1 MKPKLFF
8 KRNSSTI
15 LTVLGCAGVTWLVD
29 DIIDCLSRK
38 DKAIRKYIKEM
49 LPDIDEY
56 SDVVYYPGKEHYT
69 EFKILI
75 EDLKSDNP
83 PVVTTQNKE
92 FIEYLLE
99 SDLDFNVT
107 TAYLDEDDKK
117 LAHRNVTK
125 ETAKEMVYS
134 MGLELR

>member
-1 MKPKLFF
+1 MYPWNQV
-8 KRNSSTI
+8 RNDRLRSCSSQT
-15 LTVLGCAGVTWLVD
+15 LCRAVQQ
-29 DIIDCLSRK
+29 R
-38 DKAIRKYIKEM
+38 
-49 LPDIDEY
+49 
-56 SDVVYYPGKEHYT
+56 YPGKEARYT

-83 PVVTTQNKE
+83 PVITTQNKE

-117 LAHRNVTK
+117 LAHRDVTK
-125 ETAKEMVYS
+125 ETAKEMVYN

>member
-1 MKPKLFF
+1 MLLLLGKPE
-8 KRNSSTI
+8 
-15 LTVLGCAGVTWLVD
+15 
-29 DIIDCLSRK
+29 
-38 DKAIRKYIKEM
+38 AIRKYIKEM
-49 LPDIDEY
+49 SPDIDEY

-99 SDLDFNVT
+99 SDLDFNGTCKDGYGQIVNEK
-107 TAYLDEDDKK
+107 YLKLYDEKK
-117 LAHRNVTK
+117 PLEQQIKEKYENKRK
-125 ETAKEMVYS
+125 ETY
-134 MGLELR
+134 

>member
-1 MKPKLFF
+1 MLLLLGKPE
-8 KRNSSTI
+8 
-15 LTVLGCAGVTWLVD
+15 
-29 DIIDCLSRK
+29 
-38 DKAIRKYIKEM
+38 AIRKYIKEM

-56 SDVVYYPGKEHYT
+56 SDVVYYPGKEAHYT

-83 PVVTTQNKE
+83 PVITTQNKE

-99 SDLDFNVT
+99 SDLNFNVT

-117 LAHRNVTK
+117 LAHRDVTK
-125 ETAKEMVYS
+125 ETAKEMVYN

>member
-1 MKPKLFF
+1 ML
-8 KRNSSTI
+8 
-15 LTVLGCAGVTWLVD
+15 LLLGK
-29 DIIDCLSRK
+29 SE
-38 DKAIRKYIKEM
+38 AIRKYIKEM

-56 SDVVYYPGKEHYT
+56 SDVVYYPGKEAHYT

-83 PVVTTQNKE
+83 PVITTQNKE

-107 TAYLDEDDKK
+107 TVYLDEDDKK
-117 LAHRNVTK
+117 LAHRDVTK
-125 ETAKEMVYS
+125 ETAKEMVYN

>member
-1 MKPKLFF
+1 MLLLLG
-8 KRNSSTI
+8 KR
-15 LTVLGCAGVTWLVD
+15 D
-29 DIIDCLSRK
+29 
-38 DKAIRKYIKEM
+38 AIRKYIKEI

-56 SDVVYYPGKEHYT
+56 SDVVYYPGEEVHYT
-69 EFKILI
+69 EFIILI
-75 EDLKSDNP
+75 KNLKSDNP

-107 TAYLDEDDKK
+107 TAYWDEDDKK
-117 LAHRNVTK
+117 LVHRDVTK
-125 ETAKEMVYS
+125 ETAKEMVYI

>member
-1 MKPKLFF
+1 MLLLLGKPE
-8 KRNSSTI
+8 
-15 LTVLGCAGVTWLVD
+15 
-29 DIIDCLSRK
+29 
-38 DKAIRKYIKEM
+38 AIRKYIKEM
-49 LPDIDEY
+49 SPDIDEY

-99 SDLDFNVT
+99 SDLDFKWKIYT
-107 TAYLDEDDKK
+107 Q
-117 LAHRNVTK
+117 
-125 ETAKEMVYS
+125 
-134 MGLELR
+134 

>member
-1 MKPKLFF
+1 MLLLLGKPE
-8 KRNSSTI
+8 
-15 LTVLGCAGVTWLVD
+15 
-29 DIIDCLSRK
+29 
-38 DKAIRKYIKEM
+38 AIRKYIKEM
-49 LPDIDEY
+49 SPDIDEY

-107 TAYLDEDDKK
+107 TSYLDEDDKK
-117 LAHRNVTK
+117 LAHRDVTK
-125 ETAKEMVYS
+125 ETAKEMVYN